1 MTINEKN
8 IPKALIILLIIS
20 VVIRGF
26 LAGLLEF
33 GNDEV
38 YYWTYALY
46 PDWSH
51 FDHPG
56 MVGWMIQLFSL
67 NLLFDSEFALR
78 LSSVVLMTVDT
89 WLIYLI
95 GTQLKNKITGLYAA
109 LLYTASLY
117 AFVITGVFIMPDT
130 PLMFFT
136 LISIYLFIRYF
147 KKGTEQPI
155 ETNGRASLQYNAS
168 RHSQK
173 SAQ

>member
-1 MTINEKN
+1 MTIQEKN
-8 IPKALIILLIIS
+8 IPKVLIILLAIS
-20 VVIRGF
+20 TVIRAF
-26 LAGLLEF
+26 LAGFHEL

-56 MVGWMIQLFSL
+56 MVGWMMQLFSL

-95 GTQLKNKITGLYAA
+95 GTQLKNKIAGLFAA

-117 AFVITGVFIMPDT
+117 AFVITGQSCNIFITIVKDQTIT
-130 PLMFFT
+130 PSHNT
-136 LISIYLFIRYF
+136 
-147 KKGTEQPI
+147 
-155 ETNGRASLQYNAS
+155 
-168 RHSQK
+168 SQIMNNIFSYRK
-173 SAQ
+173 TFSNT